1 VSRRVLVPL
10 LAVGIAL
17 ALFLWPDRGEDPR
30 HDVEGDV
37 TECAARLRGLY
48 AALRALHDQTH
59 EVPPGSGTVF
69 LAGPLALG
77 AIEDTPSSRAMLTC
91 PGPGAQPVPPGTDW
105 TDLASLGPQSSAYA
119 GRDQVA
125 APLARFPSG
134 GPEIEP
140 LAACDNADGMNHD
153 GCMNVLYSDGTVVLL
168 RLADEIAAGR
178 LPAGARSIPV
188 GPGSPLPDLAKLV
201 GDPRPGGDR

>member
-1 VSRRVLVPL
+1 MSRRVLVPL
-10 LAVGIAL
+10 VAVGIAL

-30 HDVEGDV
+30 HDVTGDV
-37 TECAARLRGLY
+37 TECAARLRRIYDG
-48 AALRALHDQTH
+48 LRALH
-59 EVPPGSGTVF
+59 ERSEAVPPGSGVAF

-77 AIEDTPSSRAMLTC
+77 AIEDTPENRAMLTC
-91 PGPGAQPVPPGTDW
+91 PGPGARPVPPGTDW
-105 TDLASLGPQSSAYA
+105 KDLASLWPGSSAYT

-134 GPEIEP
+134 GSEVEP
-140 LAACDNADGMNHD
+140 LAACDNANGLNHD

-178 LPAGARSIPV
+178 LPADARTIPV
-188 GPGSPLPDLAKLV
+188 GPGASHSDLAKLV
-201 GDPRPGGDR
+201 GN